1 MRDSIDTADSLDKM
15 VAQAGAI
22 TAALMGNDARKAM
35 RPDLVSN
42 LLWSIHDRLDD
53 IAKAAYNA
61 KFIDSDGLSDVS
73 VNDDLDRLAA
83 QAGAVTAA
91 LMGNDAHKA
100 MRPDLVSNLLWFVQ
114 DRLFDIGKVINGAKI
129 AN

>member
-22 TAALMGNDARKAM
+22 TAALMGNDAYKAM
-35 RPDLVSN
+35 S
-42 LLWSIHDRLDD
+42 
-53 IAKAAYNA
+53 
-61 KFIDSDGLSDVS
+61 
-73 VNDDLDRLAA
+73 
-83 QAGAVTAA
+83 
-91 LMGNDAHKA
+91 
-100 MRPDLVSNLLWFVQ
+100 PDLVSNLLWFVQ

>member
-22 TAALMGNDARKAM
+22 TAALMGNDA
-35 RPDLVSN
+35 
-42 LLWSIHDRLDD
+42 
-53 IAKAAYNA
+53 
-61 KFIDSDGLSDVS
+61 
-73 VNDDLDRLAA
+73 
-83 QAGAVTAA
+83 
-91 LMGNDAHKA
+91 HKV
-100 MRPDLVSNLLWFVQ
+100 MSPDLVSNLLWFIQ

>member
-22 TAALMGNDARKAM
+22 TAALMGNDARKGM
-35 RPDLVSN
+35 S
-42 LLWSIHDRLDD
+42 
-53 IAKAAYNA
+53 
-61 KFIDSDGLSDVS
+61 
-73 VNDDLDRLAA
+73 
-83 QAGAVTAA
+83 
-91 LMGNDAHKA
+91 
-100 MRPDLVSNLLWFVQ
+100 PDLVSNLLWFIQ